1 MYFCLQVSWSIG
13 DRGRT
18 GLHGL
23 LLLVLITGKS
33 GRGDTVMASLEKPV
47 EEGKEYEVEIEDLS
61 RRGDG
66 LAKIEGFIIFI
77 PDTKPGDRVNIRVTQ
92 VRDRFAVAE
101 KI

>member
-1 MYFCLQVSWSIG
+1 
-13 DRGRT
+13 
-18 GLHGL
+18 
-23 LLLVLITGKS
+23 
-33 GRGDTVMASLEKPV
+33 MASFEKPV

-66 LAKIEGFIIFI
+66 LAKVEGFIVFI
-77 PDTKPGDRVNIRVTQ
+77 PGTKPGDRVNIRVTQ